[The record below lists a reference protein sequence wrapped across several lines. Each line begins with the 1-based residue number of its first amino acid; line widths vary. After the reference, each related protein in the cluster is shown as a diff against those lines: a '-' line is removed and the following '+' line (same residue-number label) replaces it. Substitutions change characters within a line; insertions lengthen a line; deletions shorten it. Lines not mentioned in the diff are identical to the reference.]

1 MRGSD
6 HATREAL
13 DGVLARGRTLVD
25 SIRALGAGDV
35 ADAAQVQLAGI
46 HQRRDLPGQA
56 DWSAL
61 YLEARWILREL
72 ALQNP
77 LLDFDELLFVRRH
90 WPRVGHQ
97 CAHHV
102 GESQEPGAEL
112 CVLTGLSPGGSVRAI
127 LGEQL
132 APGGIGRPDL
142 SYDGERIVFPY
153 APPRPEP
160 TAYVTGQPGARS
172 GACLDYDIYEV
183 GVDGGGLVQL
193 TTDDAEDTEPCFLPN
208 GRVAFSSSRGDRFV
222 QCGDWALVFSL
233 YSMAADGS
241 DKRRI
246 THAKEGEWYPS
257 VLDDGRI
264 IYMRW
269 EYVMK
274 AYNTIQY
281 LWTVYPD
288 GSRAQLAFGEHFQFS
303 RGPLTFIEP
312 RQIPGTDKV
321 IATGAAH
328 HNSGVG
334 PLCIV
339 DLARN
344 RDASGGMLRITPE
357 VGYPEATDD
366 RAQSPTGWYSSPW
379 PLSEDYFLV
388 AHSFDSAHNSSEGY
402 ALYLLDTAGNMEL
415 IYRDAELSCY
425 SPIPLRPRS
434 RPGHVPQLTGPAG
447 EGEAGT
453 ILMTDVYEG
462 LAGVERGTVKHLRVL
477 ETLPKL
483 EHTSPQRCDVGV
495 ASGWDP
501 RMVLGT
507 VPVEEDGSAWFNV
520 PADRLIFFEALDE
533 DYLEVR
539 RMRSYTNV
547 LPGEHVSCI
556 GCHESSAQAP
566 HGRRPRAL
574 DRPPVEITPPPF
586 GVRPMDFA
594 ELVQP
599 LLDNQCIRCHD
610 AKAEDTFDLTGDVM
624 VPAPVWR
631 DHDQGPQHNVSKSFL
646 NLLEHVS
653 YVRLSGYDGGN
664 LPLPAY
670 ATGSHESSLMRILAD
685 GHHGVELGLD
695 EWRLLAAWIDCNAP
709 FLGSYDRID
718 ITPPPPQPLS
728 PAPYEPEVTEA
739 RRKELQSAAPEGQRL
754 CVHLDCGAEVRVP
767 AEAGQAVGVPSL
779 RMVRGSAYH
788 WSDSAQAAAA
798 HFGSIVFDGET
809 VTFVAEGLEPDKRY
823 RLGFSWWDY
832 DSSRR
837 AQSVSLERTT
847 DGERK
852 LVLDAVQLP
861 SYLTEHEEPAQHE
874 LAVPAGFYPDGRLQI
889 SFEREAGA
897 NVVVSEIWLLEDDR

>member
-1 MRGSD
+1 MRGLD
-6 HATREAL
+6 YATREAL
-13 DGVLARGRTLVD
+13 DGVLARGRMLVD
-25 SIRALGAGDV
+25 SIRALGAGDA
-35 ADAAQVQLAGI
+35 ADAAQEELDKI
-46 HQRRDLPGQA
+46 HGRRDLSAQA
-56 DWSAL
+56 DWGTL

-72 ALQNP
+72 SLKNP

-112 CVLTGLSPGGSVRAI
+112 CVLTGLSPAGSVRAV

-142 SYDGERIVFPY
+142 SYDGKRIVFPY

-160 TAYVTGQPGARS
+160 SAYVTGQPGVRS

-183 GVDGGGLVQL
+183 GVDGKGLVQL

-233 YSMAADGS
+233 YSMAANGS
-241 DKRRI
+241 DMQRI
-246 THAKEGEWYPS
+246 TQAKEGEWYPS

-288 GSRAQLAFGEHFQFS
+288 GSRAQLAFGEHFQYS
-303 RGPLTFIEP
+303 PGPLTFIEP

-344 RDASGGMLRITPE
+344 RDASGGMVCITPE

-366 RAQSPTGWYSSPW
+366 QSQSPTGWYSSPW
-379 PLSEDYFLV
+379 PLSEDYFLA
-388 AHSFDSAHNSSEGY
+388 AHSFESAHNSREGY
-402 ALYLLDTAGNMEL
+402 ALYLVDTAGNMEL

-425 SPIPLRPRS
+425 APIPLRPRN
-434 RPGHVPQLTGPAG
+434 RPGRVPQLTDAAG
-447 EGEAGT
+447 EQETGT
-453 ILMTDVYEG
+453 ILMADVYEG
-462 LAGVERGTVKHLRVL
+462 LTGVERGTVKHLRIL

-483 EHTSPQRCDVGV
+483 AHTSPQRCDVGV
-495 ASGWDP
+495 ASGWDL

-520 PADRLIFFEALDE
+520 PANRLIFFEALDE

-539 RMRSYTNV
+539 RMRSYMNV

-556 GCHESSAQAP
+556 GCHEASSMTP
-566 HGRRPRAL
+566 PDHRPRAL

-586 GVRPMDFA
+586 GVQPMDFA

-599 LLDNQCIRCHD
+599 LLDRRCIHCHD
-610 AKAEDTFDLTGDVM
+610 GSAEDIFDLTGDLM
-624 VPAPVWR
+624 VQAPVWR

-646 NLLEHVS
+646 NLLEYVS

-670 ATGSHESSLMRILAD
+670 ATGSHASQLMMLLEN
-685 GHHGVELGLD
+685 GHQGVELDLD

-709 FLGSYDRID
+709 FLGSYGRID
-718 ITPPPPQPLS
+718 ITPPPPQPLN
-728 PAPYEPEVTEA
+728 PTPYEPDVAEA
-739 RRKELQSAAPEGQRL
+739 RWRQLQSAVPQGQRL
-754 CVHLDCGAEVRVP
+754 CAHLDCGAQVLFP
-767 AEAGQAVGVPSL
+767 AEVGPSEGAPSL
-779 RMVRGSAYH
+779 RLVRGSVYR
-788 WSDSAQAAAA
+788 WSGSAQAAAA
-798 HFGSIVFDGET
+798 HFGTIAFDEQT
-809 VTFVAEGLEPDKRY
+809 VNFVAEGLDPGRRY

-832 DSSRR
+832 DSSLRT
-837 AQSVSLERTT
+837 QSVYLERRT
-847 DGERK
+847 DGERQC
-852 LVLDAVQLP
+852 VLDEVQLP
-861 SYLTEHEEPAQHE
+861 SYRKAHEAPTMHE
-874 LAVPAGFYPDGRLQI
+874 LAVPAGFYPDGQLQI
-889 SFEREAGA
+889 SFERNAGA
-897 NVVVSEIWLLEDDR
+897 NAVVSELWLLEDDQ